1 MRSMTTRSPSN
12 RLRVTSCMA
21 DNAEATC
28 RAITGWLGAQLGITT
43 EFIDCIPWQE
53 RERRLDAGDIQLCWI
68 CGLPYARKADAG
80 ATIEACVAPVMAAAR
95 YAGAPVYYSDI
106 MVRHDSPHRS
116 FADLRGAAWAYNE
129 PDSHSGYNVV
139 RHHLA
144 QLGETRGYFGSAVES
159 GAHQTSLR
167 LIAEGRIDA
176 SAIDSTVLEAELRRE
191 PALRNTLRSI
201 GTLGPS
207 PMPPWV
213 MHRSLAPQLRASIRS
228 AMLTMHDHAEGR
240 HILAQWGIS
249 HFVTVSDADY
259 DSIRRMAV
267 AAGTIPLAA

>member
-1 MRSMTTRSPSN
+1 MTGITTRSSN
-12 RLRVTSCMA
+12 ILRVTSCMA

-28 RAITGWLGAQLGITT
+28 RAITAWLGARLGITT

-95 YAGAPVYYSDI
+95 YAGAPVYFSDI
-106 MVRHDSPHRS
+106 IVRHDSPHRS

-129 PDSHSGYNVV
+129 PDSHSGFNVV

-144 QLGETRGYFGSAVES
+144 QLGETRGYFGSALES

-167 LIAEGRIDA
+167 MIADGSIDA
-176 SAIDSTVLEAELRRE
+176 SAIDSTVLEAELKRE
-191 PALRNTLRSI
+191 PALRSALRSI

-213 MHRSLAPQLRASIRS
+213 MHHSLASQLRAAIRS
-228 AMLTMHDHAEGR
+228 EMLAMHDDAEGR
-240 HILAQWGIS
+240 TILAQWGIS
-249 HFVTVSDADY
+249 HFATVSNADY
-259 DSIRRMAV
+259 DPIRRMAV
-267 AAGTIPLAA
+267 TAGTVPLAA